1 MPSALS
7 ENALLAPFTGNPRYV
22 IVPGGLRDVHVHFR
36 DPGTPDAETRATG
49 AAAAAAGG
57 FTCVTTMP
65 NTTPAGD
72 TPAWIREQIEDASI
86 PVRIVPSACITKG
99 RLGKEVADLEELA
112 AAGAA
117 AFTDDGSFVASAAV
131 MEEAILGLQAETVR
145 PARRRP
151 VKVTVPVNLRRL
163 YGSRTL
169 RNFVLT
175 LNTGVDPRMGDYS
188 LRELCR
194 IMAAQ
199 LTAEATPQQMSGR
212 ISANV
217 TPQQLPLIKLV
228 PLPLKNLVMRII
240 YGLRGESRGCINRSN
255 LGPVTLPAETAA
267 RVERMEFIIGTQ
279 RSYPNNCSVASFGG
293 TTCINMIR
301 NIRESELERRFF
313 SRLVDLGLPVA
324 IETNER

>member
-1 MPSALS
+1 MIYLKTLITRYLS
-7 ENALLAPFTGNPRYV
+7 LKTGV
-22 IVPGGLRDVHVHFR
+22 EL
-36 DPGTPDAETRATG
+36 
-49 AAAAAAGG
+49 
-57 FTCVTTMP
+57 
-65 NTTPAGD
+65 PAGEGAVD
-72 TPAWIREQIEDASI
+72 WREA
-86 PVRIVPSACITKG
+86 PKP
-99 RLGKEVADLEELA
+99 EELEDSFLKHA
-112 AAGAA
+112 NRFVLSDKEPCALRLRGTYEPD
-117 AFTDDGSFVASAAV
+117 FLRLVTGLVPTDRLLDKAHEYGTTVTVFLAAV

-240 YGLRGESRGCINRSN
+240 YGLRGESRGCINLSN

-267 RVERMEFIIGTQ
+267 RVERMEVIIGTQ